1 MDPTTQP
8 QSTDPTLQ
16 APPASSQDLPI
27 TPGASGVAS
36 LVPPGAPMTQSQ
48 MVSSL
53 TSMMA
58 QIQSKYQAFN
68 AKKFSSSNVVNEQQ
82 GGALRQIFDLFKSQG
97 VDPSNPSQVGA
108 FLDQLKKANPELYQQ
123 FVGALQVILGDD
135 TMTSTTPPITNA
147 PETPL
152 PAAPAV
158 SPTDA
163 TPAAPD
169 ATTNMNINPNDQT
182 VPQNV

>member
-1 MDPTTQP
+1 
-8 QSTDPTLQ
+8 
-16 APPASSQDLPI
+16 
-27 TPGASGVAS
+27 
-36 LVPPGAPMTQSQ
+36 
-48 MVSSL
+48 
-53 TSMMA
+53 MMS

-68 AKKFSSSNVVNEQQ
+68 ARKFSSANAVNEQQ
-82 GGALRQIFDLFKSQG
+82 SGALRQIFDLFKSQG
-97 VDPSNPSQVGA
+97 IDPSNPSQVGA

-135 TMTSTTPPITNA
+135 TMVSTTPPITNA
-147 PETPL
+147 PGAAPV
-152 PAAPAV
+152 AAPAV

-163 TPAAPD
+163 TDAASATTPVAPD